1 MTMRKIAITIIL
13 SLAAVVS
20 YAQTAYDA
28 LMFSENYYEGT
39 ARTVA
44 MGNAFTALG
53 GDLGAI
59 TINPAAGAISG
70 YSQYTITPAL
80 TFSTNKVQGVSPYA
94 DGSLPYF
101 QREMKSTDAGFAIPN
116 MGLNFSW
123 ETGRKRGL
131 KSMNFGFVVNQTNTW
146 NENIYANGTNSTT
159 SFMGALA
166 TEATLNGYDAADLDA
181 TNAYEYMPWSLVSA
195 YQSGMISTYG
205 GYSNNYIG
213 ASQDFYYNSAQREY
227 VKEVK
232 GQLEQTYGHQIEGT
246 KQEYIFNW
254 GGNISDFIYIGAN
267 LGFSSITYAYDTY
280 FTEKAVNPDEFD
292 LEFDNGEIIYFHQM
306 KYSHTYRADGLG
318 VFGKLGVIV
327 TPGYGLRFGAA
338 IQTPTATTMTES
350 WTDDGDTKFST
361 GSFSALSPYIEAE
374 YTFFSPMRANF
385 GAAYTLGQ
393 LGLISVDYEVADYS
407 KMKYDTNNSDRQY
420 FEEVNSDIRK
430 RFGKSNMLRIGLEVK
445 PLPEL
450 AIRAGYGYTTSAEK
464 LDEMGYQLEPITT
477 QTASFGLG
485 YSSKDSFF
493 ADFALKTNI
502 LPDEYILPYVD
513 YEKDTKGKFRYQ
525 SPIIRNRRSLWKAFI
540 TFGWRF

>member
-464 LDEMGYQLEPITT
+464 LDEMGL
-477 QTASFGLG
+477 
-485 YSSKDSFF
+485 FF
-493 ADFALKTNI
+493 
-502 LPDEYILPYVD
+502 PSVYCGRP
-513 YEKDTKGKFRYQ
+513 
-525 SPIIRNRRSLWKAFI
+525 
-540 TFGWRF
+540 